1 MIFFE
6 EISGF
11 DWDKG
16 NIDKNWEKHKVSNSE
31 IEQLFFNEPLVYED
45 REHSLEER
53 RLYALGETDAGRR
66 LFVGF
71 TIRKD
76 KIRVITS
83 RPMSN
88 KERKVYDGGQ

>member
-6 EISGF
+6 GINGF
-11 DWDKG
+11 EWDKG
-16 NIDKNWEKHKVSNSE
+16 NIDKSWKKHEVANSE

-45 REHSLEER
+45 KEHSVSESR
-53 RLYALGETDAGRR
+53 HYALGETDAGRM

-71 TIRKD
+71 TIRQD

-83 RPMSN
+83 RPMSK
-88 KERKVYDGGQ
+88 KERKVYDGSK